1 MKKSVLFLLIAASP
15 LALASVDSIK
25 NNYRKYALISD
36 SFTNSSD
43 KPGYQVATAPN
54 VNWKPRLN
62 LDNATGSPSIDLS
75 NATGDIG
82 NTGGVNQ
89 AVKNHVAAEIAKIKP
104 TTPTPPP
111 TPTGWQTIYSGSG
124 TNSIPISGSYSQW
137 RATVVANGQSSVQV
151 AGTPGMA
158 YSASFYGSYSYSC
171 GQGLG
176 SGSTSIQSS
185 VGGTA
190 SGTQF
195 SINSAGSVGSTSMR
209 PPSNNYCSDSG
220 SRTYQATG
228 VKILRLEVYR

>member
-89 AVKNHVAAEIAKIKP
+89 AVKNHVADEIAKIKP

-124 TNSIPISGSYSQW
+124 ENSFVITGTFSSW
-137 RATVVANGQSSVQV
+137 RATVSYYTNYTNRTNTENYTGVFGSTLRFSHTVLKSSDKCDGEATAFISVSINNNINM
-151 AGTPGMA
+151 PK
-158 YSASFYGSYSYSC
+158 SAS
-171 GQGLG
+171 
-176 SGSTSIQSS
+176 
-185 VGGTA
+185 
-190 SGTQF
+190 
-195 SINSAGSVGSTSMR
+195 
-209 PPSNNYCSDSG
+209 
-220 SRTYQATG
+220 ATG
-228 VKILRLEVYR
+228 SCYARAEISNAVITKLEIYR